1 MWIEEGCGMNRRFEW
16 LRFRPS
22 RDVARIVAVW
32 AAWLII
38 LCGFQAIVAA
48 RIEPR
53 RPDAVLAWTPSFT
66 QSSTSSANGSG
77 CHPRLSDP
85 AMNEHVSFDSE
96 YYISIAV
103 AGYDDPQASA
113 YVWSGYNVAIQGVP
127 ACTPGMVGHYTPLNF
142 AFMPGY
148 PMTMKGVAAV
158 ASVIPGLS
166 GMSEDGLATI
176 AGILVS
182 AVGGLLAMLALARL
196 MAHLER
202 MGKTTA
208 RTNGAGAARGSA
220 GSAGSSGSSGSSGRG
235 DAVEATP
242 AEPADEPNAWG
253 GIHGLRAAI
262 YLLIFPTG
270 FYLAQVYTEG
280 LFLGLAFMA
289 CAMAVEK
296 RLLAGALFAIA
307 AALTRQVGVFL
318 FIPLAWSAYEVLR
331 DEESR
336 GEDLRFRVPVFAAVA
351 PLVTFVVWY
360 LSPLG
365 RSWQTVESQYFGR
378 SYDPIGSLDLWW
390 KALWSVISGTDKSGI
405 PLPYAP
411 YGGGQLATSTS
422 VYLCL
427 ELAALA
433 LAVVAGIW
441 LWRRRM
447 RSVALFGFAV
457 LLLSAGSSSGQG
469 MIRYILAVPAIFLML
484 AWLGRHPIF
493 DRVWTMASTLLMGML
508 AMLFTF
514 GFWVA

>member
-1 MWIEEGCGMNRRFEW
+1 MSGRFEW
-16 LRFRPS
+16 LRLRPNL
-22 RDVARIVAVW
+22 DVARIVAVW
-32 AAWLII
+32 AAWLVI
-38 LCGFQAIVAA
+38 LCAFQAIVAM
-48 RIEPR
+48 RIEPK

-66 QSSTSSANGSG
+66 QSSTSSSAGSG

-85 AMNEHVSFDSE
+85 TMNEHVSFDSE

-182 AVGGLLAMLALARL
+182 ALGGLLAMLALARL

-202 MGKTTA
+202 TRKTMA
-208 RTNGAGAARGSA
+208 RTNGAGAASGP
-220 GSAGSSGSSGSSGRG
+220 GGSSGPG
-235 DAVEATP
+235 DG
-242 AEPADEPNAWG
+242 AEPAPGASADTPNPWG
-253 GIHGLRAAI
+253 GSLGLRAAI

-336 GEDLRFRVPVFAAVA
+336 GEDLRFRVPVFATVA

-441 LWRRRM
+441 LWRQRM

-457 LLLSAGSSSGQG
+457 ILLSAGSSSGQG